1 MHTVVVWRIQI
12 GCPLIGCGDP
22 EWSFFGQIESHSTD
36 LSLHFSFSPI
46 GIRAVTG
53 TLSGP
58 AVTVWVS
65 TAAPHIVFPFPLS
78 PIFLS
83 LHFHSL
89 VIFFTIDSNAFTWL
103 FEGQRPPRPYRAPLW
118 LHSPLSALS
127 RCMRVLKC
135 GVWVRVGDHDLQ
147 AKNWINHW
155 ANRKSSTELR
165 NSSVLNPIIKSALST
180 CLHSSLATSLSY
192 SHEERIIWIFTIAI
206 VFHNQPEFVSIDRID
221 LFQQCRYQFYY

>member
-1 MHTVVVWRIQI
+1 MAHSDWLSADWLWRSRMIVFWTNRESLNWPVTPFLFLPHWHSSSNGDSEWPCCYCMI
-12 GCPLIGCGDP
+12 VHCCSTHCLPFSSFPHFSVPALPLIG
-22 EWSFFGQIESHSTD
+22 
-36 LSLHFSFSPI
+36 HF
-46 GIRAVTG
+46 
-53 TLSGP
+53 L
-58 AVTVWVS
+58 
-65 TAAPHIVFPFPLS
+65 
-78 PIFLS
+78 
-83 LHFHSL
+83 
-89 VIFFTIDSNAFTWL
+89 TIDSNAFTWL

-135 GVWVRVGDHDLQ
+135 GVWVHVGDHDLQ
-147 AKNWINHW
+147 VNNWINHW

-221 LFQQCRYQFYY
+221 VFQQCRYQFYY